1 LPVPAL
7 PSRSTDATVTTQLQR
22 QREEAGD
29 ALTARAVYYVAMSFR
44 HLLEGTVPSDDE
56 DVQPLYPEP
65 EIELDV
71 DTLE

>member
-1 LPVPAL
+1 VRG
-7 PSRSTDATVTTQLQR
+7 SRGCLV
-22 QREEAGD
+22 
-29 ALTARAVYYVAMSFR
+29 ARSVYYVAMSFR
-44 HLLEGTVPSDDE
+44 YLLEGTAPSDDE